1 MISVS
6 QGFWENSDNPGKAQ
20 SSGPEPQSAFSQ
32 WMLSPLLLLLWA
44 VGNSGEFSAAMGEMV
59 LDLLL
64 RALEVTARKMTR
76 VGLGRERN
84 RLLHFPAERQHSGER
99 QRPRLET
106 FQCMS
111 CLGVRERA
119 AMAVGAPV

>member
-44 VGNSGEFSAAMGEMV
+44 VGNSGEFSAAVGEMV

-84 RLLHFPAERQHSGER
+84 RLLQAGNLHSCQNQIFNGFG
-99 QRPRLET
+99 QWLYKILE
-106 FQCMS
+106 
-111 CLGVRERA
+111 
-119 AMAVGAPV
+119 